1 MGPTAIDHVLLA
13 MPPGG
18 EDRAREFYAG
28 ILGLS
33 EVKTPAASSAN
44 GGAWFRSGDAEL
56 HLGVDADFRPATK
69 AHPALRVRGLDQLA
83 TTARAYGSAVEWDDR
98 YPGVRRCFVHD
109 PFGNRI
115 ELIETEAH
123 PQPTAGERA
132 LLRQLLGNLAYR
144 TREALRGAPPGFADF
159 EAGHGASTPKR
170 LVRRMRGVLS
180 AARAAFGASSGEV
193 ESLPSLSEEAAALE
207 DAIIGVAAQI
217 ERGPWPQDLT
227 PTDLLQG
234 PVADAFT
241 YAGQLTL
248 LRRLFASSS
257 QRPGSTSDGL
267 TNRSMPQGQVIPE
280 LAYEDVTEAAD
291 WLRRAF
297 GFKVRLRIGDHR
309 VQLDYGTGS
318 VVAIKGA
325 RTSAASSHGVMVRVD
340 DVDAHFKAALTAGA
354 VVLAAP
360 TTYPYG
366 ERQYSA
372 KDLGG
377 HSWTF
382 TQTIADVD
390 PQTWG
395 GEPGDFAS

>member
-44 GGAWFRSGDAEL
+44 GGAWFRSGDVEL
-56 HLGVDADFRPATK
+56 RLGVDADFRPATK

-234 PVADAFT
+234 PIADAFT
-241 YAGQLTL
+241 SAGQLTL